1 MIFWWNLS
9 NYLCIDHITYLC
21 CYLHRY
27 WQMNFLNKRTV
38 NITTSFYNFL
48 SSSDGHVLYIIW
60 ITVIC
65 NWNKHIVKCV
75 VSSRQLCI
83 REVTF
88 KSPVLN
94 PFPELSLFTCMLA
107 IAEFCWSNGRFR
119 RTKRHYYWCA
129 HVVSSKK
136 S

>member
-1 MIFWWNLS
+1 MVKFIELFVYRSYNVFMLLLTS
-9 NYLCIDHITYLC
+9 LLTNE
-21 CYLHRY
+21 
-27 WQMNFLNKRTV
+27 FLNKRTV

-94 PFPELSLFTCMLA
+94 PFPELSLFTSMLA
-107 IAEFCWSNGRFR
+107 IAEFCRSNGRFR
-119 RTKRHYYWCA
+119 LTKRHYYWCA